1 MNPKPG
7 IVFVDSGT
15 GTEVT
20 GPEQIPEI
28 KRPPGAWAIPLEV
41 IFYLQ
46 QRASQTP
53 YPKGVQA
60 PLWYLC
66 GPPGLEG
73 VGRRRRNTTGITANI
88 STYSFGNSL
97 WSNHG
102 IRNLVLRVL
111 HNRSHLLGNSD
122 QTDQQTLQDLIQLLQ
137 ENEPDKG
144 TTDECCQFIDFL
156 NTNIHNIFLT
166 HSMSS
171 STVTFLDLQDILEN
185 GSIVTKLFRK
195 PTATNSLLDYRSFH
209 PVHTR
214 MGVPTGQ
221 FLRVRRNCTDDSDF
235 QREARE
241 LTTRFKNRHYP
252 RGSISR
258 AYQRASAHTQD
269 SLLEPRTRVLYRT
282 YLGGSTWNLL
292 WRNMPMLIWD

>member
-1 MNPKPG
+1 MA
-7 IVFVDSGT
+7 SGNT
-15 GTEVT
+15 LQVINLTDYELSATELSVLQRGLT
-20 GPEQIPEI
+20 FSPAQTADKFTLI
-28 KRPPGAWAIPLEV
+28 KDL
-41 IFYLQ
+41 YLF
-46 QRASQTP
+46 
-53 YPKGVQA
+53 
-60 PLWYLC
+60 C
-66 GPPGLEG
+66 
-73 VGRRRRNTTGITANI
+73 
-88 STYSFGNSL
+88 
-97 WSNHG
+97 
-102 IRNLVLRVL
+102 RNLVLRVL
-111 HNRSHLLGNSD
+111 HNRPHLLGNSD

-137 ENEPDKG
+137 ENEPDTG
-144 TTDECCQFIDFL
+144 STEECCQFIDFL
-156 NTNIHNIFLT
+156 NTNTHNIFLT

-171 STVTFLDLQDILEN
+171 STVTFLDLQVILEN

-252 RGSISR
+252 HGSISR

-282 YLGGSTWNLL
+282 YLGESTWNLL